1 MRGSDRHMTGAPHGR
16 GRPGAV
22 RAAAAIAL
30 APVLLGG
37 FLTLM
42 TIPTAAQ
49 PSPSLKPA
57 AAEAGRV
64 AGPEVSTFTLDNGLE
79 VVVIPDR
86 RTPVV
91 THMIWYKVGS
101 ADEARGVSG
110 VAHFLEH
117 LMFKGTEKNPE
128 GAFSRAVAELG
139 GQENAFTSYDYT
151 SYFQRVAREHLKTV
165 MAFEAD
171 RMTGLRLTDEVVNP
185 ERDVILEE
193 RRSRVDGDPSS
204 QLGEAV
210 AASLYVNHPY
220 GAPIIGWEHEI
231 ERLDRHDAIAF
242 YERFYTPNNAILVVA
257 GDVSADE
264 VREAAQETYGK
275 VARRADPGK
284 RERPREP
291 EPRAA
296 RRVALAD
303 PRVTQ
308 PAVQRSYLAPSYET
322 ATGDR
327 AYALD
332 LLAQILG
339 GGSTSRLYKSLVV
352 DKGVAAN
359 AGAWYQ
365 GDALDDGRL
374 AVYASPRGGASLA
387 ELELAI
393 DREIA
398 RLASDGPEPRELE
411 RAKTRLV
418 ADTIYAQD
426 SQATLART
434 YGASLATDGTVE
446 DVRVW
451 PDRIRAVTAEA
462 VRDAARETLDK
473 RRSVTGEL
481 LPAPAPEAPALAG
494 APG

>member
-1 MRGSDRHMTGAPHGR
+1 MSDRTIRADRSGSVNWR
-16 GRPGAV
+16 LAV
-22 RAAAAIAL
+22 RALAAFCLSGGLATIMSFPSSADATPGLSPSAAAD
-30 APVLLGG
+30 
-37 FLTLM
+37 
-42 TIPTAAQ
+42 
-49 PSPSLKPA
+49 S
-57 AAEAGRV
+57 GRA
-64 AGPEVSTFTLDNGLE
+64 AGPDVTTFTLDNGLE

-101 ADEARGVSG
+101 ADETAGQSG
-110 VAHFLEH
+110 IAHFLEH

-128 GAFSRAVAELG
+128 GAFSHAVAELG

-151 SYFQRVAREHLKTV
+151 SYFQRVAREHLQTV
-165 MAFEAD
+165 MEFEAD

-185 ERDVILEE
+185 ERDVVLEE

-210 AASLYVNHPY
+210 AATLYVNHPY
-220 GAPIIGWEHEI
+220 GTPIIGWEHEI
-231 ERLDRHDAIAF
+231 EKLDRGHAIAF
-242 YERFYTPNNAILVVA
+242 YDRFYTPNNAILVVA

-264 VREAAQETYGK
+264 VRAAAQETYGRI
-275 VARRADPGK
+275 ARRADPGP
-284 RERPREP
+284 RLRPREP

-303 PRVTQ
+303 PRVRQ

-322 ATGDR
+322 AKGER

-339 GGSTSRLYKSLVV
+339 GGTTSRLYKALVV
-352 DKGVAAN
+352 EKGLAAN
-359 AGAWYQ
+359 AGSWYQ
-365 GDALDDGRL
+365 GDALDDGRF
-374 AVYASPRGGASLA
+374 AVYASPRGAATLA
-387 ELELAI
+387 ELEIAI

-398 RLASDGPEPRELE
+398 RIGAEGPNPAELE

-426 SQATLART
+426 SQATLARI
-434 YGASLATDGTVE
+434 YGASLATGGSVK
-446 DVRVW
+446 DVRDW
-451 PDRIRAVTAEA
+451 PDRIRAVTADA
-462 VRDAARETLDK
+462 IRDAARETLAK

-481 LPAPAPEAPALAG
+481 LPAIEPAG
-494 APG
+494 AASAD